1 MKLAHDEHW
10 KPKSSYDNPGTRAGV
25 KARLA
30 VKNPLLFLAATA
42 LKDKT
47 SSVSYAGMS
56 AELQKIALVS
66 TQPQQSQQQ
75 QQQQPQGMSLGKKL
89 MVGAG
94 IGALGLGAAGAI
106 AGHRMVRPGTAMN
119 TDIANRLRQT
129 SGTSPISRAVTEDT
143 IKVLPRI
150 GATTIGVS
158 GAALGGAAGL
168 AGAGALPM
176 ATRPGQ
182 PQQPVQR

>member
-47 SSVSYAGMS
+47 SSVLYAGMS
-56 AELQKIALVS
+56 DELQKIALVS
-66 TQPQQSQQQ
+66 TQPQQPPP
-75 QQQQPQGMSLGKKL
+75 PQGMSLGKKL

-119 TDIANRLRQT
+119 TDIANRLRHT
-129 SGTSPISRAVTEDT
+129 SGTSAISRAVTEDT
-143 IKVLPRI
+143 IKDLPRI
-150 GATTIGVS
+150 GAATIGVG

-168 AGAGALPM
+168 AGAGALHM